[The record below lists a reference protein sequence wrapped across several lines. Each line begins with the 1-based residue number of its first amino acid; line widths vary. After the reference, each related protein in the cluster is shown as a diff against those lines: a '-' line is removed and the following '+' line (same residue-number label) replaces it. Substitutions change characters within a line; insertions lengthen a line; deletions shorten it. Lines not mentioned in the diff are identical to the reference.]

1 MHFSF
6 TYLIVIKPPIGN
18 GDGRRGTGDSVM
30 IKTRES
36 LSVSQ
41 IFGAPNE
48 DPSPSLPRLNPSKPA
63 PSLQARIALVLGMI
77 AICAS
82 LGVLVGN
89 AMRTHGGGAQI
100 HSDNVPNDPTS

>member
-1 MHFSF
+1 
-6 TYLIVIKPPIGN
+6 
-18 GDGRRGTGDSVM
+18 M

-41 IFGAPNE
+41 IFGEATSQVARP
-48 DPSPSLPRLNPSKPA
+48 PVRPALPKPT

-89 AMRTHGGGAQI
+89 AMRSRTGSAEIQATLPG
-100 HSDNVPNDPTS
+100 NDPAS